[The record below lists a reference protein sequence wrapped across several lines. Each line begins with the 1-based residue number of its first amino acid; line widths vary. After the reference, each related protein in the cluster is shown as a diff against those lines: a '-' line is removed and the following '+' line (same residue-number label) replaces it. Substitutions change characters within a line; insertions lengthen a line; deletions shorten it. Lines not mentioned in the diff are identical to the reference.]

1 MHTFRLRTHRWTLLI
16 LVGLLLAAASSAVAE
31 RPPENVDA
39 GESLRTIERSS
50 GEAEDVGT
58 TGPRRSLPPTTAVSK
73 EELGSLQTRLHAI
86 VSQRIGSEAR
96 VGAYVVDT
104 STGQV
109 LYARNAEDG
118 FNPASNVKLITGAA
132 VLDILGPERTLA
144 TRIYGDPNEEGVVD
158 GPLYLVGEGDAFL
171 LWEDVLRWA
180 AQLKVQG
187 VQRVSG
193 GIVVDDSAF
202 DGAYLPPAF
211 EQKDEDASY
220 RSPIGAVSVNFN
232 AITVVVTPTQAGEQP
247 DVRLAP
253 PNDHV
258 KVVNRATT
266 VDTAGESIR
275 FSSDP
280 DGEGGTRIVVDGAI
294 GSRASSTKERLRI
307 DNPPGFAGAVLR
319 RSLEMVGI
327 EVDGE
332 VRAGER
338 PDGAGEV
345 LVRHASQPLSYIVQ
359 AMNKWSNNFMA
370 EQLLRV
376 LGRGDNTPSTW
387 ERARDAVRGF
397 LKTAGIDPANLV
409 LKNGSGLYDGNEIS
423 PRQFVHLLTYMLD
436 HSASPEFVSS
446 LAVAG
451 RDGTLADRMEGP
463 STRGRVRAKTGTL
476 NGVSALSGYVETAS
490 GRQLAFSIILN
501 ETEKRAW
508 RYRPAQDAFV
518 KTLAE
523 LGDE

>member
-1 MHTFRLRTHRWTLLI
+1 MRTRRYILFSLVLLF
-16 LVGLLLAAASSAVAE
+16 VAATSSSAVAE
-31 RPPENVDA
+31 RPPDKVGA
-39 GESLRTIERSS
+39 GESLRTIERTS
-50 GEAEDVGT
+50 GKTEEVGT
-58 TGPRRSLPPTTAVSK
+58 SGPRRSLPPTTVVVK
-73 EELGSLQTRLHAI
+73 EKLASLRARLDAI
-86 VSQRIGSEAR
+86 VNQRIGSEAR

-104 STGQV
+104 ATGQV
-109 LYARNAEDG
+109 LYERNAQEG
-118 FNPASNVKLITGAA
+118 FNPASNVKLVTGAA
-132 VLDILGPERTLA
+132 ALDLLGPERTLA
-144 TRIYGDPNEEGVVD
+144 TRIYGEPDKEGVVD

-171 LWEDVLRWA
+171 LWEDFLHWA

-187 VQRVSG
+187 VEKVAG

-202 DGAYLPPAF
+202 DAAYLPPAF
-211 EQKDEDASY
+211 GQKDEDASY

-232 AITVVVTPTQAGEQP
+232 AITVVVTPTQPGEQP
-247 DVRLAP
+247 DVRLSP

-258 KVVNRATT
+258 EIVNRAVT

-280 DGEGGTRIVVDGAI
+280 DGKGGTRIVVDGAI
-294 GSRASSTKERLRI
+294 GSRASSTRERLRI

-319 RSLEMVGI
+319 RAMEMVGI
-327 EVDGE
+327 DIEGD

-338 PDGAGEV
+338 PEGTGQM

-376 LGRGDNTPSTW
+376 LGRGDEAPSTW

-397 LKTAGIDPANLV
+397 LEGAGIDPGNLV

-423 PRQFVHLLTYMLD
+423 PSQFVQLLTYMLD
-436 HSASPEFVSS
+436 HPASPEFVSS

-490 GRQLAFSIILN
+490 GRQLAFSILLN

-518 KTLAE
+518 TALAE
-523 LGDE
+523 LGEDAP